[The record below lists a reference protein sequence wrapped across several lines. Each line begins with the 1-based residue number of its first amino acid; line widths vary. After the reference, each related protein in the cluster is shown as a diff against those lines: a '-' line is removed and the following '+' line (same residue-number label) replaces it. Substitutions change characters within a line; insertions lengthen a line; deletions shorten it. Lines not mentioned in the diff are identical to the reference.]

1 MAQFASETEVLIR
14 LSGLNF
20 KGEALEE
27 DQQWR
32 IVM

>member
-1 MAQFASETEVLIR
+1 MKSNMAQFASETEVLIR

-27 DQQWR
+27 D
-32 IVM
+32 